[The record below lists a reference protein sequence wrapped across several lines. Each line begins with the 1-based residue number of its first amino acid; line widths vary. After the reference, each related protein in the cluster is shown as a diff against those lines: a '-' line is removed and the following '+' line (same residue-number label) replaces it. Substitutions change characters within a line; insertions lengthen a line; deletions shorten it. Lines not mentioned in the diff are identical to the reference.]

1 MQRITFI
8 TGNQH
13 KADYL
18 EKYLGFSVGHI
29 KLDLNEIQSL
39 DLNEIVEHKVK
50 EAYAKIK
57 KPVLVEDASLEFSAL
72 GRLPG
77 PFIKFFIEEMGLEK
91 ICSML
96 WNLDRSAISRTVY
109 GYYDGIRLELFEASH
124 PGMIAKNPRGKNGYG
139 WDQIFEP
146 TGYRWL
152 TRAELNEVDHQKN
165 YLQIKPFEKVR
176 DFLKAL

>member
-96 WNLDRSAISRTVY
+96 
-109 GYYDGIRLELFEASH
+109 
-124 PGMIAKNPRGKNGYG
+124 
-139 WDQIFEP
+139 
-146 TGYRWL
+146 
-152 TRAELNEVDHQKN
+152 
-165 YLQIKPFEKVR
+165 
-176 DFLKAL
+176 